1 MARSRKKKWWFLGL
15 LVVVAV
21 GYVMLRGSGPKVAKG
36 SWLAVDVDGSYAEA
50 APDGLLER
58 FIEERKVLVTLLSNL
73 DKAAHD
79 DRINGVLLRIGSIES
94 GWAQT
99 SEIRDALASVK
110 ASGKRVIAFMRGDSP
125 SANKEY
131 YLASVADRVY
141 LAPGGAPMLNGL
153 AANFFFLG
161 GMWEKADID
170 MEVEQIRE
178 YKTFGDMLVRRQMTP
193 QHREMANWILDSV
206 NAEFIG
212 TIAQSRGM
220 SEDQVRGVI
229 DACPSSPD
237 AFVEAGLADGV
248 LFADQ
253 VEDEIGGGHEA
264 KLVKE
269 EDYTNVEPKT
279 VGLGGGP
286 KIAVVYASGT
296 IAPGKSGGRSV
307 FGVTVGAKTLGK
319 ALKDAAEDADVHAIV
334 LRIDS
339 PGGSATASD
348 DVWRSAREARAT
360 KPLIV
365 SMGDTAASGGY
376 YMAAAADRIIADPM
390 TLTGSIGVVFFKPEI
405 SGLLANAGINT
416 EAISRGRFGR
426 LFDLTKKLDKAEL
439 GLLRA
444 QIEHTYKLFV
454 SRVSEGRKLT
464 PEEVDQIGGGRVWT
478 GRQALEHKL
487 VDELGGMREAV
498 RLAARQAGIEDTG
511 SVEVVFYPK
520 EEGLLS
526 RLSELRGGAENL
538 LPPQWSAE
546 LAKLGAPAL
555 LSAGVQAF
563 TPAVLSIH

>member
-1 MARSRKKKWWFLGL
+1 MARTRRRKWWFFAFL
-15 LVVVAV
+15 VVAV
-21 GYVMLRGSGPKVAKG
+21 VAYATLRGSGPKIARG
-36 SWLAVDVDGSYAEA
+36 SWLAVDVDGSYAEG

-58 FIEERKVLVTLLSNL
+58 LIEERKLLVTLLANL
-73 DKAAHD
+73 EKAAHD
-79 DRINGVLLRIGSIES
+79 NRINGVLLRIGGIES

-99 SEIRDALASVK
+99 SEIREALAGVK
-110 ASGKRVIAFMRGDSP
+110 TSGKRVVAFMRGDNP

-131 YLASVADRVY
+131 YLASVADRIY

-161 GMWEKADID
+161 GMWEKADIEV
-170 MEVEQIRE
+170 EVEQIRE
-178 YKTFGDMLVRRQMTP
+178 YKTFGDMLTRRQMTP
-193 QHREMANWILDSV
+193 QHREMANWILDGV
-206 NAEFIG
+206 NAEFVG

-220 SEDQVRGVI
+220 SEEQVRSVI

-253 VEDEIGGGHEA
+253 VEDEIGGGHEP

-269 EDYTNVEPKT
+269 EDYTSVEPHT

-286 KIAVVYASGT
+286 KVAVVYASGT

-307 FGVTVGAKTLGK
+307 FGVTVGAKTLGQ
-319 ALKDAAEDADVHAIV
+319 ALKDAAEDDDVHAIV
-334 LRIDS
+334 LRVDS

-348 DVWRSAREARAT
+348 DVWRSAREARAS
-360 KPLIV
+360 KPLVV

-376 YMAAAADRIIADPM
+376 YMSAAADRIVADPM

-405 SGLLANAGINT
+405 SGLLANAGITT

-444 QIEHTYKLFV
+444 QMEHTYDLFV
-454 SRVSEGRKLT
+454 SRVSEGRKLSA
-464 PEEVDQIGGGRVWT
+464 EQVDRIGGGRVWT
-478 GRQALEHKL
+478 GRQALEHGL
-487 VDELGGMREAV
+487 VDELGGMRDAV
-498 RLAARQAGIEDTG
+498 RLAARQAGIEDTA

-520 EEGLLS
+520 EEGLLG
-526 RLSELRGGAENL
+526 RLSALRGGAENL
-538 LPPQWSAE
+538 LPPQWAAE
-546 LAKLGAPAL
+546 LEKLGAPAL
-555 LSAGVQAF
+555 LGAGIHALS
-563 TPAVLSIH
+563 PAVLSIR